1 MTMNTSMKTIQKSL
15 STVFSP
21 GKKKSP
27 VYKLV
32 EERSPGSLSAKT
44 ASSAG
49 ESRAQFDEFLRRAKE
64 LGIRTKIED
73 GWEVVDK
80 EDVEKD
86 IEWEREEQDAE
97 EWDFVEDEDEI
108 RDDISI
114 L

>member
-1 MTMNTSMKTIQKSL
+1 MNTSMKTIKKTL

-32 EERSPGSLSAKT
+32 EKRSPGSLSAT
-44 ASSAG
+44 TTSSAD

-64 LGIRTKIED
+64 LGIRTEIED

-86 IEWEREEQDAE
+86 MEREREEQDAK
-97 EWDFVEDEDEI
+97 EWDFVEDEDEV
-108 RDDISI
+108 RNDISI